1 MTQSLRN
8 PNDRCPR
15 WQRRPEARP
24 EELLDAALQVFG
36 ERGFTAAKLEE
47 VARRAGVSKGT
58 VYLYFDSK
66 DALFREMVRSKI
78 GVAVTEFENFAA
90 EFEGDSRELIEALL
104 RKLWHFMNH
113 RDRAR
118 LARVVISEISNFPDL
133 ARFYFDEVVLRVRR
147 VLRLAIERG
156 IAEGVFR
163 KNDAE
168 FTGRAMQ
175 TLTIQLAQYQHFMNS
190 YDPAPQDDDR
200 VLTGLLDLI
209 LHGLAPVQAARA
221 K

>member
-1 MTQSLRN
+1 
-8 PNDRCPR
+8 
-15 WQRRPEARP
+15 
-24 EELLDAALQVFG
+24 LLDAALHVFG

-47 VARRAGVSKGT
+47 VAKRAGVCKGT

-66 DALFREMVRSKI
+66 DALFREMVRAKI
-78 GVAVTEFENFAA
+78 GVAVTEFETFAS
-90 EFEGDSRELIEALL
+90 EFEGTAPALLEALL
-104 RKLWHFMNH
+104 RKLWHFVNH

-147 VLRLAIERG
+147 VLRQAIERG
-156 IAEGVFR
+156 IAEGAFR

-168 FTGRAMQ
+168 FTARAMQ
-175 TLTIQLAQYQHFMNS
+175 ILAVQLAQYQHFMNR

-200 VLTGLLDLI
+200 VLANLLDLA
-209 LHGLAPVQAARA
+209 LHGLAPAKPARSSR
-221 K
+221 